1 MVGVS
6 LGEHKPLEALS
17 IMLKHLG
24 GEVHID
30 ELPVMLCKQHEEIKT
45 DLINKYG
52 RG

>member
-24 GEVHID
+24 GEVH
-30 ELPVMLCKQHEEIKT
+30 HEVDHLKRNF
-45 DLINKYG
+45 DLEYG
-52 RG
+52 NY